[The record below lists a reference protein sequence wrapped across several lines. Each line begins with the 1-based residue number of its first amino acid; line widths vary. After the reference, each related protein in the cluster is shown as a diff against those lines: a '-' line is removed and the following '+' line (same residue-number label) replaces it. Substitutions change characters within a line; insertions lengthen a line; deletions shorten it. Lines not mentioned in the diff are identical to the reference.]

1 MTDPE
6 RSKGRKKG
14 STEVRK
20 KGKKVQS
27 DNTVNEQE
35 APDTLICNRCKGIF
49 TSVNAKMICYNR
61 CQKWYCI
68 KCVNI
73 TDAFYSFL
81 VSKEADD
88 IAWFCKACKEPAKKA
103 IIEDKC
109 IEDKCKEYTKKINEK
124 LRSLEVDLQNK
135 ADTIEI
141 DRLQRR
147 IENIEKS
154 IRKLGGEDKEDK
166 PWSTLTGTSTKVEE
180 VIQKSL
186 KDRAIEERERQ
197 NRRKNIIV
205 FGLPESDKP
214 EPETRREEDIQKM
227 VGLCRNIFKID
238 ITSRDVRR
246 AVRLGKA
253 TENNERP
260 LLIAMD
266 EETKK

>member
-1 MTDPE
+1 MEFFFDYSA
-6 RSKGRKKG
+6 RRK
-14 STEVRK
+14 T
-20 KGKKVQS
+20 
-27 DNTVNEQE
+27 TVPCTYGN
-35 APDTLICNRCKGIF
+35 F
-49 TSVNAKMICYNR
+49 
-61 CQKWYCI
+61 
-68 KCVNI
+68 
-73 TDAFYSFL
+73 SF
-81 VSKEADD
+81 
-88 IAWFCKACKEPAKKA
+88 

-141 DRLQRR
+141 DRPQRR

-166 PWSTLTGTSTKVEE
+166 PWSTITSTSTKVEE

-186 KDRAIEERERQ
+186 KDKDIEERERQ

-227 VGLCRNIFKID
+227 VGLCGNICKID

-246 AVRLGKA
+246 AVRLGKT

-260 LLIAMD
+260 LLIVMD

>member
-1 MTDPE
+1 MPE
-6 RSKGRKKG
+6 M
-14 STEVRK
+14 VLH
-20 KGKKVQS
+20 Q
-27 DNTVNEQE
+27 
-35 APDTLICNRCKGIF
+35 
-49 TSVNAKMICYNR
+49 MY
-61 CQKWYCI
+61 
-68 KCVNI
+68 I

-81 VSKEADD
+81 ANKEADD

-109 IEDKCKEYTKKINEK
+109 IEDRCKEYTKKINEK

-141 DRLQRR
+141 DRLQRK
-147 IENIEKS
+147 IKNIEKDTK
-154 IRKLGGEDKEDK
+154 KLGMEDEEDK
-166 PWSTLTGTSTKVEE
+166 PWSTITGTCTKVEE

-186 KDRAIEERERQ
+186 KDRDIEERQ
-197 NRRKNIIV
+197 NRRKHIIV

-227 VGLCRNIFKID
+227 VGLCRKICKID
-238 ITSRDVRR
+238 ITSRDVRK

-253 TENNERP
+253 TENNERS

>member
-1 MTDPE
+1 
-6 RSKGRKKG
+6 
-14 STEVRK
+14 
-20 KGKKVQS
+20 
-27 DNTVNEQE
+27 
-35 APDTLICNRCKGIF
+35 
-49 TSVNAKMICYNR
+49 MICYDR
-61 CQKWYCI
+61 CQKWYFT

-81 VSKEADD
+81 ASKEADD
-88 IAWFCKACKEPAKKA
+88 IAWFCKARKEPAKKA

-109 IEDKCKEYTKKINEK
+109 IEDKCKEYIKKINKK

-154 IRKLGGEDKEDK
+154 IRKLGGEDKEAK
-166 PWSTLTGTSTKVEE
+166 PWSTITGTSMKVEK

-186 KDRAIEERERQ
+186 KDRDIVEGERQ
-197 NRRKNIIV
+197 KRRKNLII

-214 EPETRREEDIQKM
+214 EPETRREEDIQKSIQKM
-227 VGLCRNIFKID
+227 VGLCRNICKID

>member
-1 MTDPE
+1 MILHGFVKLVRNQP
-6 RSKGRKKG
+6 RKQLSK
-14 STEVRK
+14 T
-20 KGKKVQS
+20 
-27 DNTVNEQE
+27 N
-35 APDTLICNRCKGIF
+35 
-49 TSVNAKMICYNR
+49 
-61 CQKWYCI
+61 
-68 KCVNI
+68 
-73 TDAFYSFL
+73 
-81 VSKEADD
+81 
-88 IAWFCKACKEPAKKA
+88 
-103 IIEDKC
+103 

-166 PWSTLTGTSTKVEE
+166 PWSTITGTSTKVEE

-186 KDRAIEERERQ
+186 KDRDIEERERQ

-227 VGLCRNIFKID
+227 VGLCRNICKID

-246 AVRLGKA
+246 AVRLRKA

-266 EETKK
+266 EETKKQEIFLNLNKIRGAERPFNKVVMTHDLAVRQREELKELIKEANQKEQQDETGSFMYRVRGPPWMWKIARNK